1 MPIQITDLCALWIIE
16 YKKGGWQKAHRHS
29 DPNVKKLSAVVY
41 LTDADPDPTTFHG
54 GTFAYLYDGEGNT
67 HDLCYK
73 PNRGDLLIFKSTV
86 LHGSYPVR
94 DNKKVFVVDYFYEDK
109 YV

>member
-1 MPIQITDLCALWIIE
+1 MSRCGP
-16 YKKGGWQKAHRHS
+16 HS
-29 DPNVKKLSAVVY
+29 RVISIHKD
-41 LTDADPDPTTFHG
+41 TTFYRFPIG
-54 GTFAYLYDGEGNT
+54 YDGEGNT